1 MVSETSQNC
10 PGEQELSAYHDGE
23 LPQERRAIVA
33 EHLPSCA
40 PCREVIARWTAI
52 SQLFNEAPH
61 QRLSGIARERVRR
74 SAMRS
79 ADSGILRLAWTMSGL
94 AASVMV
100 VGSLWLTHLNDNLNA
115 DTALASPPP
124 WVGVAY
130 ARDTNQS
137 QHEPA
142 TPAAEW
148 YLASNSSSSD
158 ELP

>member
-1 MVSETSQNC
+1 MSSDNKC
-10 PGEQELSAYHDGE
+10 PSEQELSAYHDGE
-23 LPQERRAIVA
+23 LPQERRAIIV
-33 EHLPSCA
+33 EHLLSCA

-94 AASVMV
+94 AASVLV
-100 VGSLWLTHLNDNLNA
+100 VGSLWLTHMNDNLNA
-115 DTALASPPP
+115 NTALASPPP

-130 ARDTNQS
+130 ARDSGQS
-137 QHEPA
+137 QREPVTRA
-142 TPAAEW
+142 TEW
-148 YLASNSSSSD
+148 YLASNDSSSD